1 MMMGSFLCIF
11 PRKLIT
17 GHKGIQNLFF
27 LSHCRRLTLF
37 RIILGDF
44 DFHELEMA
52 HRVLGPIYF
61 IFFVFFVFFVLLNMF
76 LAIINDT
83 YAEVKA
89 DLADAKNE
97 IEMSEFFKQVSI
109 LFRFQTA
116 TCSAGNHV
124 LIYVNKSINK
134 SKLEYDTKYWCCF

>member
-1 MMMGSFLCIF
+1 MQTSNETIFTVMMGSFLSPVPHHTLLDF
-11 PRKLIT
+11 
-17 GHKGIQNLFF
+17 HHNL
-27 LSHCRRLTLF
+27 LTLPSLDRLTLF

-52 HRVLGPIYF
+52 HRVLGPVYF

-89 DLADAKNE
+89 ELADAKNE
-97 IEMSEFFKQVSI
+97 IEMSEFFKQVI
-109 LFRFQTA
+109 
-116 TCSAGNHV
+116 
-124 LIYVNKSINK
+124 I
-134 SKLEYDTKYWCCF
+134 

>member
-1 MMMGSFLCIF
+1 MMGSFLCIF

-27 LSHCRRLTLF
+27 LSYCRRLTLF

-97 IEMSEFFKQVSI
+97 IEMSEFFKQVS
-109 LFRFQTA
+109 F
-116 TCSAGNHV
+116 
-124 LIYVNKSINK
+124 
-134 SKLEYDTKYWCCF
+134 